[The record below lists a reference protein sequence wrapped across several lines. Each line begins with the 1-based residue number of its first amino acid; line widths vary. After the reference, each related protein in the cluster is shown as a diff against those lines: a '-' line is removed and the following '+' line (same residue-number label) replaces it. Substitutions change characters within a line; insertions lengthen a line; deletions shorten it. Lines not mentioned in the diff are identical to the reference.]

1 MAYVAIHQNPLEW
14 IDTCCEATEAIN
26 EAKTESNLLHDGM
39 SNSNGPNMWKVI
51 QSLNGTLDANSTND
65 AMSHNGRTFT
75 RIKTKA
81 NIFVDYYA
89 KVSKLNMSK
98 ADRDLNRHF
107 KKQLDT
113 PSINKIKCCAP
124 LQMGEFL
131 SAIEKMKSKG
141 VAGLEKIPLSF
152 HKSLGPLALLKFLSI
167 FNSSFSLAHCPR
179 IWRVAIIIP
188 LLADGKSSCE
198 VASFYTN
205 SLTFCVVKLFERI
218 LADRLDYIAEKKNL
232 FAWSQARFRKGRS
245 CKDQITQIVQARE
258 DSFQQRPLQ
267 SSVLTLFDISKA
279 YDTVWRKASA

>member
-1 MAYVAIHQNPLEW
+1 
-14 IDTCCEATEAIN
+14 
-26 EAKTESNLLHDGM
+26 M

-89 KVSKLNMSK
+89 KVSKLNISK
-98 ADRDLNRHF
+98 TDRDLNRHF
-107 KKQLDT
+107 KKQLDA

-152 HKSLGPLALLKFLSI
+152 HKSLGPLALPKFLSI
-167 FNSSFSLAHCPR
+167 FNSSFSLAHFPR
-179 IWRVAIIIP
+179 IWRVDIITP
-188 LLADGKSSCE
+188 LLKAGKSSSK
-198 VASFYTN
+198 VASFCPISFT
-205 SLTFCVVKLFERI
+205 SCVVKHLKEFLLIVFTSSR
-218 LADRLDYIAEKKNL
+218 R
-232 FAWSQARFRKGRS
+232 RKICS
-245 CKDQITQIVQARE
+245 ANSKL
-258 DSFQQRPLQ
+258 SFVKVRAAKIKL
-267 SSVLTLFDISKA
+267 LE
-279 YDTVWRKASA
+279 